1 MSFAEI
7 QVNSMDTRDEVFATL
22 NVNLR
27 QKQEMTQRVVTIP
40 CQYSHS
46 CWFDKTFFL
55 VYNESPCIL
64 GLPSLRQL
72 DLVKLHCAVH
82 AEENFFQMNVGK
94 FHGEYLIVKKCPT
107 SDTSS

>member
-7 QVNSMDTRDEVFATL
+7 QVNSGTRDEVFATR

-46 CWFDKTFFL
+46 CWFVL
-55 VYNESPCIL
+55 LSLQSPCIL

-82 AEENFFQMNVGK
+82 AEENNVQMNVGK